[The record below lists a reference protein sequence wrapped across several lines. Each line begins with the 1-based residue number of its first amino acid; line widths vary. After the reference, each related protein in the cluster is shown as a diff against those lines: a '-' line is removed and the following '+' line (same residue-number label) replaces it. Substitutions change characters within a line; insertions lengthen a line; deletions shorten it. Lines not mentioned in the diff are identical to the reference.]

1 MPMTY
6 AYDEATLDLLRLT
19 IPTYGILVPIIQ
31 QSGTNEIID
40 GRHRLKVR
48 EELEAKGT
56 RIMLPVHHVDTN
68 NPEEIDQIV
77 NSVRRPWQDAEQR
90 RELVSKLREKGHS
103 PQRIADSLG
112 ASRTTVRRDLDHQV
126 PDRPDGQVG
135 TSKPKP
141 TTGKDGKT
149 KLPPA
154 TPEEVARAWAMLDAG
169 KGKKEIAAELGRGYS
184 TVREWFKKE
193 RPEAVQQG
201 QPTSTPSAPEPTRTP
216 SVPSA
221 ESSAPIQWADHPRLK
236 GWNGVL
242 NDEAQRLYKRE
253 VASSRSR
260 VRMAEQL
267 AKFKLEVEK
276 SMRAASK
283 NHRVKAGALLETDVA
298 MVEAALQRENRP
310 GIKETLE
317 AVIHESERIQKY
329 ANETLRILQLR
340 QIDERGIAKT

>member
-48 EELEAKGT
+48 EELEAQGT

-103 PQRIADSLG
+103 HQRIADAVGTG
-112 ASRTTVRRDLDHQV
+112 AATVRRDLKAKSAGKPNDA
-126 PDRPDGQVG
+126 PAD
-135 TSKPKP
+135 SKPKASK
-141 TTGKDGKT
+141 GKDNK
-149 KLPPA
+149 KYVPPA
-154 TPEEVARAWAMLDAG
+154 KPEEIAKAWEMKGAG
-169 KGKKEIAAELGRGYS
+169 MSTPAIAKDLGRGET
-184 TVREWFKKE
+184 TVRKWFTKE

-201 QPTSTPSAPEPTRTP
+201 QPPTPQEPTP

-221 ESSAPIQWADHPRLK
+221 GSSIPKSKADDPVLE
-236 GWNGVL
+236 GWNGNFNKL
-242 NDEAQRLYKRE
+242 AEKIYKRE
-253 VASSRSR
+253 KPSSKKRVA
-260 VRMAEQL
+260 MIEQL
-267 AKFKLEVEK
+267 AEFRLELEKTMKAASNNHREKAGRLLEV
-276 SMRAASK
+276 
-283 NHRVKAGALLETDVA
+283 DVRI
-298 MVEAALQRENRP
+298 VEAVLEKEGRP
-310 GIKETLE
+310 GIEETLKGVMHE
-317 AVIHESERIQKY
+317 AERIQKH
-329 ANETLRILQLR
+329 ASELLRILQLDR
-340 QIDERGIAKT
+340 KEA